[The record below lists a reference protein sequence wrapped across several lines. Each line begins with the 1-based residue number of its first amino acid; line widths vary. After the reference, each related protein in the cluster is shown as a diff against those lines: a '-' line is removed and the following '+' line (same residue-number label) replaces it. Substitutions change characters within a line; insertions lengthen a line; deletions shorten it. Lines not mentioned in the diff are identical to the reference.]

1 MNPDVI
7 AAAPGQLAAA
17 LAEGR
22 FAITAETSPPLTTDA
37 MRVVERTAPLAG
49 LVEAVNVTDGAGAR
63 AHLASSAAAYFMT
76 RENGIEAVLQFTTRD
91 RNTLALER
99 DLIGATAFGI
109 PNILCLSGDPVH
121 IGDAPDAKAV
131 NDLDSTGL
139 VNLAASMR
147 DEGKLPSGREI
158 DPAPAYLVGA
168 ADAPLDPAPDWQ
180 PDGLA
185 RKVAAGANFVQTQFC
200 FDLDVLGRYLDRLRE
215 AGVLPGL
222 KIIVG
227 IAALTTARQGA
238 WMRDNLFGTIIPDE
252 VLARMEA
259 AEDSRT
265 EGRKIAGEL
274 MHELSETDGVAG
286 AHLMGPGAEAQ
297 IAQAIRESGL
307 RD

>member
-1 MNPDVI
+1 MNTDVI
-7 AAAPGQLAAA
+7 ATAPGRLAAA
-17 LAEGR
+17 LSQGR

-109 PNILCLSGDPVH
+109 SNILCLSGDPVH

-168 ADAPLDPAPDWQ
+168 ADAPLDPAPDWR

-185 RKVAAGANFVQTQFC
+185 RKVAAGASFVQTQFC
-200 FDLDVLGRYLDRLRE
+200 LDLDVLGRYLDRLRE

-227 IAALTTARQGA
+227 IAALTTAREAA
-238 WMRDNLFGTIIPDE
+238 WMRNNLFGTIIPDE

-259 AEDSRT
+259 AEDSR
-265 EGRKIAGEL
+265 
-274 MHELSETDGVAG
+274 
-286 AHLMGPGAEAQ
+286 AEAG
-297 IAQAIRESGL
+297 RSPGN
-307 RD
+307 